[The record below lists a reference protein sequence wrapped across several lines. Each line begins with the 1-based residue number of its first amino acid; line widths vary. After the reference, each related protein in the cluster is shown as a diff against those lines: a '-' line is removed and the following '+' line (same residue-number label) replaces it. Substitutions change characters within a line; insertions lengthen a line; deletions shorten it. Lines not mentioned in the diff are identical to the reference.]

1 MAAISHIRNRKE
13 AKSRENVET
22 ILQKCLTPSGE
33 VCKNSFLRL
42 LRNDLKCFFLSQEN
56 EFNRYY
62 HI

>member
-22 ILQKCLTPSGE
+22 ILQKCLTSTGE

-42 LRNDLKCFFLSQEN
+42 LRNDLKCLYYVFF
-56 EFNRYY
+56 
-62 HI
+62 